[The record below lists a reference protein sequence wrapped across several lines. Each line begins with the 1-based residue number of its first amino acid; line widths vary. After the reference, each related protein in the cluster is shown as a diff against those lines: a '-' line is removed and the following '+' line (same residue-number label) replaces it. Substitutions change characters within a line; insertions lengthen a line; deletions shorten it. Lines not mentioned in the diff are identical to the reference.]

1 MTQRDPK
8 ETERFLSQAQFYLDN
23 GLYREAED
31 YAETRL
37 TEQPKDIDAQ
47 TVLCQ
52 VWMKTGRIP
61 RVKELLGEVEETIT
75 ELSKFH
81 LVMGDVCRKGGL
93 TQEAIRFYRRFTA
106 LNPGSERAREV
117 SWKLRTMEPAQG
129 EPLSPAWGSGA
140 EDHQISSDLY
150 TLTLAELYIKQNH
163 HDMAREVL
171 NAILQKEP
179 DNRKAADM
187 IRDLDRIRKERV
199 DQERARDRKKRL
211 LGELTKW
218 LQNLQR
224 VNGAPIS
231 SPDARQKMMPDPV
244 FDDAFDD
251 VKSK

>member
-31 YAETRL
+31 FAETRL
-37 TEQPKDIDAQ
+37 RDLPKDVDAK

-61 RVKELLGEVEETIT
+61 RVKDLLGEVEETIA

-93 TQEAIRFYRRFTA
+93 TREAIRFYRRFTA
-106 LNPGSERAREV
+106 LNPRSERAREV

-129 EPLSPAWGSGA
+129 EPLSPAWGGGA
-140 EDHQISSDLY
+140 EDQAEDAQISSDLY

-187 IRDLDRIRKERV
+187 IRDLDRIRKDRAA
-199 DQERARDRKKRL
+199 QERARGQKKRL

-218 LQNLQR
+218 LNNLPR
-224 VNGAPIS
+224 VSGAPIS
-231 SPDARQKMMPDPV
+231 SPAAK
-244 FDDAFDD
+244 
-251 VKSK
+251 K

>member
-1 MTQRDPK
+1 MTRHDPK
-8 ETERFLSQAQFYLDN
+8 ETERFLNQAQFYLDN

-37 TEQPKDIDAQ
+37 ADQPKDVDAQ

-61 RVKELLGEVEETIT
+61 KVKDLLGEVEETIA

-129 EPLSPAWGSGA
+129 EPLSPARGNGA
-140 EDHQISSDLY
+140 EDQADDNQISSDLY

-171 NAILQKEP
+171 NAILRKEP

-187 IRDLDRIRKERV
+187 IRDLHGIRKERA
-199 DQERARDRKKRL
+199 DQERTRDRKKRL

-218 LQNLQR
+218 LHNLPR
-224 VNGAPIS
+224 VNEAPIS
-231 SPDARQKMMPDPV
+231 SPAAK
-244 FDDAFDD
+244 
-251 VKSK
+251 K

>member
-31 YAETRL
+31 FAETRL
-37 TEQPKDIDAQ
+37 RDLPKDVDAK

-61 RVKELLGEVEETIT
+61 RVKDLLGEVEETIT

-106 LNPGSERAREV
+106 LNPRSERAREV

-129 EPLSPAWGSGA
+129 EPLSPAWGGGA
-140 EDHQISSDLY
+140 EDQAEDAQISSDLY

-171 NAILQKEP
+171 HAILQKEP

-187 IRDLDRIRKERV
+187 IGDLDRIRKDRAE
-199 DQERARDRKKRL
+199 QELARGRKKRL

-218 LQNLQR
+218 LNNLPG

-231 SPDARQKMMPDPV
+231 SPAAK
-244 FDDAFDD
+244 
-251 VKSK
+251 K